1 MNNKDD
7 YKKIMDQIHAPEE
20 LKQKT
25 FEKMTQKQKNNN
37 AIPLRVLS
45 AAAVFLLVFAI
56 GFKQFNNHNIVYVG
70 ENEQDIQ
77 KPSVERTDTEAEE
90 LPRFKN
96 MQELIDILKKQQVLY
111 ARNSVSKSTDGVVPM
126 TTEVAVEESA
136 VSYGDYSTTNNQV
149 DNVDEAD
156 IVKTDGKN
164 IFYISN
170 NIVNIIDANNLE
182 LLSEINGYMSD
193 ESGESFSPS
202 QLFINGTKLVVIG
215 SFYKRE
221 TITSDEREE
230 DSVIFDYAYVNSIN
244 MTKAMVYDITDGKNP
259 KLLRE
264 VALDGY
270 YKSAR
275 MIEDNIYFISSKGIG
290 YYGVDQIKEED
301 LLPTVEDSID
311 ITVSKKIPCT
321 DIAYFPG
328 SDSYSYTL
336 VGGFNIN
343 NDEPLSVETFFGAG
357 DTVYCSENN
366 LYLTRPIYNSEYRRN
381 NIEIYKL
388 ELNNSKVTMK
398 ANGKVEGY
406 INDQFSLDEFD
417 GNLRI
422 ATTVIKEPFRY
433 DEETD
438 EYIDE
443 ITTNRVYILDENLE
457 ELGRTEDLADGE
469 RIYAVRFMGKIG
481 YVVTFEQ
488 VDPLFVLDLSDP
500 KKPEVKGQ
508 LKIPGYSSYLHP
520 YDETHVIGIGYNTK
534 DNGYG
539 GVANTNMKMSMFD
552 ISDLNNPTEMF
563 NVSIGLDYAYSDLL
577 HDHKAL
583 FYKASD
589 NLIGFAYNTYSY
601 EGNSKDYWSFD
612 IFHIDLEKG
621 FERFARFSQRHDY
634 RTNIKRMIYIGD
646 TLFGLSSNKVT
657 SYDLN
662 TQELL
667 HELELNSSES
677 EELYVR
683 NYMMVDDV
691 IPEN

>member
-77 KPSVERTDTEAEE
+77 KPSVERTDTEVEE

-96 MQELIDILKKQQVLY
+96 MQELIDILKKHQVSY
-111 ARNSVSKSTDGVVPM
+111 ERNSVSKSTDGVVPM

-357 DTVYCSENN
+357 DTVYCSESN

>member
-126 TTEVAVEESA
+126 TTDLAVEESA
-136 VSYGDYSTTNNQV
+136 VADGDHSTTNNQV

-275 MIEDNIYFISSKGIG
+275 MIGDNIYFISSKGIG
-290 YYGVDQIKEED
+290 YYGYDQIKEED

-552 ISDLNNPTEMF
+552 ISDLNNPIEMF

>member
-111 ARNSVSKSTDGVVPM
+111 ARNSVSKSIDGVVPM